1 MMYPYY
7 LIVLTTPF
15 VGARPPILGAVG
27 LPSKVSPRPPFQAS
41 WGSGIVSATIDAA
54 VARASRVRVGL
65 SRSTV
70 PAQWRWP
77 VLQYSP
83 QGRAERLIAGGR
95 VVLAASALIAV
106 WLDPSP
112 SARGEATA
120 FAVLSAYVGY
130 AAILAGLAWRTAPPP
145 PGLRLATHV
154 VDLGVFALVMYLAE
168 EPTGPFFML
177 FVFSIAA
184 ATLRWGW
191 PGTLWTGSTILLLFV
206 AMGVYAASSG
216 RGPRFELNLFIIRG
230 MYLAAVATLL
240 GYLGAYERR
249 LRGEMARLAAWPATA
264 PREGAGLIGE
274 TLAHAAATMDAP
286 RALLVWEDP
295 EEPWRHVAAWSRDG
309 LQWTREAPG
318 TFEPVVAPALEP
330 VDFLCAAVAAPTPWV
345 FVLGP
350 EGSHQ
355 WVGAPL
361 HGDLVA
367 RFGIVSVLGL
377 RLRGEAVRGRLLV
390 LDKPRPTSDDLV
402 LGEVVAHQVTARMD
416 QFRLME
422 RLGAASETDARIR
435 LARDLHDGLLQALT
449 AAALQIEAAR
459 NLMATDSAA
468 AVERLHE
475 VQRLLSAEQRDL
487 RTLLRDLKPTGAPA
501 PETTLRGRLEELR
514 RRVERQWGLRV
525 TLEADET
532 LGRLPRELAQD
543 VRLMVHEALVNAARH
558 GRAKTVEVRAAAR
571 DGHVRLVVVDD
582 GRGFSFRGRR
592 EHGALSAGSGGPVS
606 LWSRVDALGGTLTI
620 DSSERGVHLE
630 IVLPLE
636 RASLSRAR

>member
-1 MMYPYY
+1 
-7 LIVLTTPF
+7 V
-15 VGARPPILGAVG
+15 
-27 LPSKVSPRPPFQAS
+27 
-41 WGSGIVSATIDAA
+41 
-54 VARASRVRVGL
+54 
-65 SRSTV
+65 
-70 PAQWRWP
+70 P

-95 VVLAASALIAV
+95 VVLATSALVAV
-106 WLDPSP
+106 WLDPSKP
-112 SARGEATA
+112 PRDEPTA
-120 FAVLSAYVGY
+120 YAVLSAYVGY
-130 AAILAGLAWRTAPPP
+130 AAVLAGLAWRTAPPSRR
-145 PGLRLATHV
+145 LRLATHV
-154 VDLGVFALVMYLAE
+154 LDVGVLALVLYFTG

-191 PGTLWTGSTILLLFV
+191 PGTLWTGSAAVLLFV
-206 AMGVYAASSG
+206 AMGVYDAAGGGDSH
-216 RGPRFELNLFIIRG
+216 FELNPFIIRSI
-230 MYLAAVATLL
+230 YLGVVALLL

-249 LRGEMARLAAWPATA
+249 LRGEMARLAAWLVTG
-264 PREGAGLIGE
+264 PREGAALIGE
-274 TLAHAAATMDAP
+274 TLAYAAATMDAP
-286 RALLVWEDP
+286 RALLVWDAP
-295 EEPWRHVAAWSRDG
+295 EEPWRHVAVWSRDG

-318 TFEPVVAPALEP
+318 TFEPVVAPALERA
-330 VDFLCAAVAAPTPWV
+330 DFLCPAAGAPAPRV
-345 FVLGP
+345 LVLGP
-350 EGSHQ
+350 EGSQQ
-355 WVGAPL
+355 WTGAPL
-361 HGDLVA
+361 HADLLA
-367 RFGIVSVLGL
+367 RFAVASVLGL

-402 LGEVVAHQVTARMD
+402 LGEVVARQVTARME

-449 AAALQIEAAR
+449 AAGLQIEAAR

-501 PETTLRGRLEELR
+501 PETTLRARLEELR
-514 RRVERQWGLRV
+514 HRVERQWGLRV
-525 TLEADET
+525 ALEADET

-582 GRGFSFRGRR
+582 GRGLSFRGRR
-592 EHGALSAGSGGPVS
+592 EHAALSAGSGGPVS

-620 DSSERGVHLE
+620 DSSDKGVHLE
-630 IVLPLE
+630 IVLPLA
-636 RASLSRAR
+636 RPSLHRAR